1 MLFGIYSRSG
11 FGDNWI
17 SQVIAG
23 FVILCDRSD
32 RAVYA
37 GQSGGGDRA
46 VGPAS
51 PRSDRPMLCRF
62 RFRVVCLD
70 IRDYFMIMASKW
82 ILYVCNTVVCY

>member
-11 FGDNWI
+11 FWKCLD

-23 FVILCDRSD
+23 FIISCDRSD
-32 RAVYA
+32 RAVHA
-37 GQSGGGDRA
+37 GQTGGGRA

-51 PRSDRPMLCRF
+51 SRSDRPTMCRF

-70 IRDYFMIMASKW
+70 IRDYFMIMTSR
-82 ILYVCNTVVCY
+82 